1 MSEKDRFR
9 YRMNFVKIPYHPR
22 WIFMAVTALA
32 LLCLTACAVPDRTM
46 ENRVTAQVR
55 ELDRLATRYYREG
68 RLDDAILY
76 AEEIVER
83 VESAVGSDD
92 VHLAQPLNNLAVLY
106 EKAGRINQ
114 AETQYQRVLAI
125 LNEKLGPEHVRTS
138 LNQARLGAFYLRQE
152 KPDRAQTLYEES
164 LKNLEQRLN
173 PDHPLLSEPLAG
185 LAGVMLALNK
195 PDEARKM
202 LERSRTILEKAGPKE
217 KLRLAATLQNLSG
230 IKVRLK
236 DYSEAAS
243 LLKQAITIIDK
254 TLGSDHAMARDARKR
269 LAEISLYQ
277 GDTAGAVD
285 HLARSLECAQHPME
299 RAAAVFTTESRNA
312 FVHSMQNDFNLYLQL
327 ILNKRTVNPGDAAQ
341 AYSLWLTCK
350 DLNLKIQPA
359 FQAAFLRKNCDK
371 HMEIYRTFVD
381 AALELARTDMAV
393 PGPEEISGYKKSRDR
408 LIQQRDTLE
417 NNLKTAC
424 PVFANQM
431 AQDTAQA
438 KQVIDALGPDEILV
452 EFVRLR
458 SVELNNQDGTGKTL
472 PERYAAFVVLTE
484 GIDLVDLGPS
494 ETIESY
500 LLENKGKPQKPSF
513 KDFLLNPLKPAMSG
527 KTKIFIAPQGPLN
540 NVPFEILL
548 GQNAAVQVI
557 PSGSVLIG
565 KNTVHSGSGPDLYF
579 IDPDFN
585 ASSKTIAQVLQ
596 RLNIPSPI
604 QPDGKRG
611 QGMWGFQIPPI
622 PESDD
627 QFINEKTNASNAIV
641 YRNETA
647 LEDILRSQKNPPQ
660 TLVIQTRCL
669 GESSGSTNGNP
680 LRDYAL
686 AMAGANHTLADPDL
700 THSRNI
706 LTAEEIVLT
715 NLTGTNVIFISDCFA
730 DRSGN
735 TTRILRRAFFR
746 AGALTVRFLSFA
758 SQTN

>member
-1 MSEKDRFR
+1 
-9 YRMNFVKIPYHPR
+9 MNFVKIPYHPR

-285 HLARSLECAQHPME
+285 HLARSLECVQHPME

-350 DLNLKIQPA
+350 DLNQKVQPA
-359 FQAAFLRKNCDK
+359 SQAAFLRKNCDK
-371 HMEIYRTFVD
+371 HMETYRAYID

-452 EFVRLR
+452 EYIRLD
-458 SVELNNQDGTGKTL
+458 SITMNHTGAEPHEM
-472 PERYAAFVVLTE
+472 PEQYAAFIITSDAIQLLNLGPAETIDVAISENEHKADDPQAPSV
-484 GIDLVDLGPS
+484 IDLLVRPWQQAN
-494 ETIESY
+494 
-500 LLENKGKPQKPSF
+500 LE
-513 KDFLLNPLKPAMSG
+513 
-527 KTKIFIAPQGPLN
+527 KTKVFITPDGPLHA
-540 NVPFEILL
+540 VAFESLL
-548 GQNAAVQVI
+548 SHENAAVQVI
-557 PSGSVLIG
+557 PDGSVLVG
-565 KNTVHSGSGPDLYF
+565 QNKVEPTSGPDLFF

-604 QPDGKRG
+604 HPDGKRG

-700 THSRNI
+700 DHSRNI

-715 NLTGTNVIFISDCFA
+715 NLTGTNVIFISDCFG